1 VLRGQHQLR
10 RALDIGCPVLVLCS
24 AASSRPH
31 RWDEVLHRSDAVLN
45 VARIARLAPRL
56 GHRVTCL
63 QIEGAM
69 HDVVLSARPVRKR
82 VYDELGRW
90 LGAYLSG
97 QVRDRL
103 L

>member
-1 VLRGQHQLR
+1 MV
-10 RALDIGCPVLVLCS
+10 
-24 AASSRPH
+24 
-31 RWDEVLHRSDAVLN
+31 
-45 VARIARLAPRL
+45 RLAPRP
-56 GHRVTCL
+56 GQHVTYL
-63 QIEGAM
+63 RIDHVTYLRIDGGI
-69 HDVVLSARPVRKR
+69 HDLMLSAGPIRKR

>member
-1 VLRGQHQLR
+1 M
-10 RALDIGCPVLVLCS
+10 
-24 AASSRPH
+24 
-31 RWDEVLHRSDAVLN
+31 
-45 VARIARLAPRL
+45 
-56 GHRVTCL
+56 T
-63 QIEGAM
+63 
-69 HDVVLSARPVRKR
+69 LSEKPVREH

>member
-1 VLRGQHQLR
+1 
-10 RALDIGCPVLVLCS
+10 
-24 AASSRPH
+24 
-31 RWDEVLHRSDAVLN
+31 
-45 VARIARLAPRL
+45 
-56 GHRVTCL
+56 
-63 QIEGAM
+63 M
-69 HDVVLSARPVRKR
+69 VLSARPVRKQ

>member
-1 VLRGQHQLR
+1 LAVCQSTARSS
-10 RALDIGCPVLVLCS
+10 GC
-24 AASSRPH
+24 
-31 RWDEVLHRSDAVLN
+31 
-45 VARIARLAPRL
+45 
-56 GHRVTCL
+56 VTCV
-63 QIEGAM
+63 QIEGAV
-69 HDVVLSARPVRKR
+69 HGVVLSARPVRKQ

>member
-1 VLRGQHQLR
+1 M
-10 RALDIGCPVLVLCS
+10 
-24 AASSRPH
+24 
-31 RWDEVLHRSDAVLN
+31 LHRSDAVLN
-45 VARIARLAPRL
+45 ASHIARLAPRL
-56 GHRVTCL
+56 GRRVTCL
-63 QIEGAM
+63 RIEDAM
-69 HDVVLSARPVRKR
+69 HDLVLSARPVRKQ